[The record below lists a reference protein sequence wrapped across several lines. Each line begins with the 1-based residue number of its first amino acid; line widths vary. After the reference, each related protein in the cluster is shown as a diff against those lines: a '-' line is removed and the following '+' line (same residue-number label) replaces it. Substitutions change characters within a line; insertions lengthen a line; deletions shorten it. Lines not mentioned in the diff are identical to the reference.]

1 MIWDAVP
8 DYDREHYN
16 SFMAVLYKEGDI
28 VFIYKDIQWPFRS
41 TGFVHDGL
49 IGIRPFI
56 TNYNYS
62 TRGLYHTTSNL
73 EWYLSYISLFIIGRH
88 S

>member
-1 MIWDAVP
+1 
-8 DYDREHYN
+8 
-16 SFMAVLYKEGDI
+16 MAILYKEGDI

-73 EWYLSYISLFIIGRH
+73 EWYLFDISPFIIGRL